1 MLIKRRKHS
10 VPSLNTTS
18 TADISFMLLT
28 FFLVTSS
35 MDVDKGLVRQL
46 PPLDKEEQTDEAKD
60 VSKENTLSF
69 SITAQNEVMLND
81 KPVAVEDIRRR
92 IVDFVRMRGAQH
104 LILVDANPAS
114 DYNTY
119 FTLENEIVAAYAEVR
134 NAEAKRRYHRDYA
147 SCTDEQRKKV
157 RDIYPQH
164 LSETYNTAEVN
175 NSTEIIKLQRR
186 WTRRKEAQND
196 TQKH

>member
-60 VSKENTLSF
+60 VSKENTLAF

-81 KPVAVEDIRRR
+81 KPVAVGDIRRR

-175 NSTEIIKLQRR
+175 NSTEDNK
-186 WTRRKEAQND
+186 TSKAVDNKKGGAE
-196 TQKH
+196 

>member
-60 VSKENTLSF
+60 VSKENTLAF

-119 FTLENEIVAAYAEVR
+119 FTLENEIVAVYAEVR

-164 LSETYNTAEVN
+164 LSETYNTAEAN
-175 NSTEIIKLQRR
+175 NSTEDNK
-186 WTRRKEAQND
+186 TSKAVDEKKGGAE
-196 TQKH
+196 

>member
-60 VSKENTLSF
+60 VSKENTLAF
-69 SITAQNEVMLND
+69 SITAQNEVMLNG
-81 KPVAVEDIRRR
+81 KTVAVEDIRRR

-147 SCTDEQRKKV
+147 SCTEEQRKKV

-164 LSETYNTAEVN
+164 LSETYNTAEAN
-175 NSTEIIKLQRR
+175 NSTVDNN
-186 WTRRKEAQND
+186 TSEAVD
-196 TQKH
+196 KKKGGAE

>member
-69 SITAQNEVMLND
+69 SITAQNEVILND
-81 KPVAVEDIRRR
+81 KPVVVADIRRR

-175 NSTEIIKLQRR
+175 NSTGDNKTSKAVDEK
-186 WTRRKEAQND
+186 KGGAE
-196 TQKH
+196 

>member
-69 SITAQNEVMLND
+69 SITAQNEVMLNG
-81 KPVAVEDIRRR
+81 KTVAVEDIRRR

-119 FTLENEIVAAYAEVR
+119 FTLENEIVAAYAELR

-164 LSETYNTAEVN
+164 LSETYNTAEAN
-175 NSTEIIKLQRR
+175 NSTEDNK
-186 WTRRKEAQND
+186 TSKAVDEKKGGAE
-196 TQKH
+196 

>member
-134 NAEAKRRYHRDYA
+134 NAEAKRRYQRDYA
-147 SCTDEQRKKV
+147 SCTEEQRKKV

-164 LSETYNTAEVN
+164 LSETYNTAEAN
-175 NSTEIIKLQRR
+175 NSTVDNN
-186 WTRRKEAQND
+186 TSEAVD
-196 TQKH
+196 KKKGGAE

>member
-175 NSTEIIKLQRR
+175 NSSGDNKTSKAVDEK
-186 WTRRKEAQND
+186 KGGAE
-196 TQKH
+196 

>member
-69 SITAQNEVMLND
+69 SITVQNEVMLND

-164 LSETYNTAEVN
+164 LSETYNTAEAN
-175 NSTEIIKLQRR
+175 NSTEDNK
-186 WTRRKEAQND
+186 TSKAVDEKKGGAE
-196 TQKH
+196 

>member
-35 MDVDKGLVRQL
+35 MDVDKGLLRQL
-46 PPLDKEEQTDEAKD
+46 PPFDKEEQTDEAKD

-164 LSETYNTAEVN
+164 LSETYNTAEAN
-175 NSTEIIKLQRR
+175 NSTEDNK
-186 WTRRKEAQND
+186 TSKAVDEKKGGAE
-196 TQKH
+196 

>member
-164 LSETYNTAEVN
+164 LSETYTQQR
-175 NSTEIIKLQRR
+175 SITLQRIIKLQRR

>member
-69 SITAQNEVMLND
+69 SITTQNEVMLND

-164 LSETYNTAEVN
+164 LSETYNTAEAN
-175 NSTEIIKLQRR
+175 NSTEDNK
-186 WTRRKEAQND
+186 TSKAVDEKKGGAE
-196 TQKH
+196 

>member
-46 PPLDKEEQTDEAKD
+46 PPLDKEEQIDEAKD

-134 NAEAKRRYHRDYA
+134 NAEAKRRYHCDYA

-175 NSTEIIKLQRR
+175 NSTEDNK
-186 WTRRKEAQND
+186 TSKAVDEKKGGAE
-196 TQKH
+196 

>member
-81 KPVAVEDIRRR
+81 KPVAVDDIRRR

-175 NSTEIIKLQRR
+175 NSSGDNKTSKAVDEK
-186 WTRRKEAQND
+186 KGGAE
-196 TQKH
+196 

>member
-60 VSKENTLSF
+60 VSKENTLAF
-69 SITAQNEVMLND
+69 SITAQNEVMLNG
-81 KPVAVEDIRRR
+81 KPVAVENIRRR

-134 NAEAKRRYHRDYA
+134 NAEAKRRYQRDYA
-147 SCTDEQRKKV
+147 SCTEEQRKKV

-164 LSETYNTAEVN
+164 LSETYNTAEAN
-175 NSTEIIKLQRR
+175 NSTVDNN
-186 WTRRKEAQND
+186 TSEAVD
-196 TQKH
+196 KKKGGAE

>member
-1 MLIKRRKHS
+1 
-10 VPSLNTTS
+10 
-18 TADISFMLLT
+18 MLLT

-81 KPVAVEDIRRR
+81 KPVAVENIRRR

-134 NAEAKRRYHRDYA
+134 NAEAKRRYHRYYA

-164 LSETYNTAEVN
+164 LSETYNTAEAN
-175 NSTEIIKLQRR
+175 NSTEDNK
-186 WTRRKEAQND
+186 TSKAVDEKKGGAE
-196 TQKH
+196 

>member
-60 VSKENTLSF
+60 VSKENTLAF

-157 RDIYPQH
+157 RDIYPQY

-175 NSTEIIKLQRR
+175 NSTEDNK
-186 WTRRKEAQND
+186 TSKAVDEKKGGAE
-196 TQKH
+196 

>member
-1 MLIKRRKHS
+1 
-10 VPSLNTTS
+10 
-18 TADISFMLLT
+18 MLLT

-69 SITAQNEVMLND
+69 SITAQNEVILND
-81 KPVAVEDIRRR
+81 KPVVVADIRRR

-164 LSETYNTAEVN
+164 LSETYNTAESS
-175 NSTEIIKLQRR
+175 NSSEDNKTSKAVDEK
-186 WTRRKEAQND
+186 KGGAE
-196 TQKH
+196 

>member
-46 PPLDKEEQTDEAKD
+46 PPLDKEEQTNEAKD
-60 VSKENTLSF
+60 VSKDNTLAF
-69 SITAQNEVMLND
+69 SITAQNEVILND
-81 KPVAVEDIRRR
+81 KPVVVADIRRR

-119 FTLENEIVAAYAEVR
+119 FTLENEIVAAYAELR

-175 NSTEIIKLQRR
+175 NSTKDNKTSKAVDEKKGG
-186 WTRRKEAQND
+186 TK
-196 TQKH
+196 

>member
-1 MLIKRRKHS
+1 
-10 VPSLNTTS
+10 
-18 TADISFMLLT
+18 MLLT

-92 IVDFVRMRGAQH
+92 IVDFVRMR
-104 LILVDANPAS
+104 AS

-119 FTLENEIVAAYAEVR
+119 FTLENEIVAAYAELR

-175 NSTEIIKLQRR
+175 NSTEDNK
-186 WTRRKEAQND
+186 TSKAVDEKKGGAE
-196 TQKH
+196 

>member
-119 FTLENEIVAAYAEVR
+119 FTLENEIVAAYAELR

-175 NSTEIIKLQRR
+175 NSTGDNKTSKAVDEK
-186 WTRRKEAQND
+186 KGGAE
-196 TQKH
+196 

>member
-60 VSKENTLSF
+60 VSKENTLAF

-175 NSTEIIKLQRR
+175 NSSGDNKTSKAVDEK
-186 WTRRKEAQND
+186 KGGAE
-196 TQKH
+196 

>member
-46 PPLDKEEQTDEAKD
+46 PPLDKEEQTDEVKD

-164 LSETYNTAEVN
+164 LSETYNTAEAN
-175 NSTEIIKLQRR
+175 NSTEDNK
-186 WTRRKEAQND
+186 TSKAVDEKKGGAE
-196 TQKH
+196 

>member
-81 KPVAVEDIRRR
+81 KPVVVADIRRR

-175 NSTEIIKLQRR
+175 NSSGDNKTSKAVDEK
-186 WTRRKEAQND
+186 KGGAE
-196 TQKH
+196 

>member
-1 MLIKRRKHS
+1 MLIKSRKHS

-69 SITAQNEVMLND
+69 SITAQNEVKLND
-81 KPVAVEDIRRR
+81 KPVVVADIRRR

-175 NSTEIIKLQRR
+175 NSTGDNKTSKAVDEK
-186 WTRRKEAQND
+186 KGGAE
-196 TQKH
+196 

>member
-147 SCTDEQRKKV
+147 SCTEEQRKKV

-164 LSETYNTAEVN
+164 LSETYNTAEAN
-175 NSTEIIKLQRR
+175 NSTVDNN
-186 WTRRKEAQND
+186 TSEAVD
-196 TQKH
+196 KKKGGAE

>member
-164 LSETYNTAEVN
+164 LSETYNTAGVN
-175 NSTEIIKLQRR
+175 NSSEDNKTSKAVDEK
-186 WTRRKEAQND
+186 KGGAE
-196 TQKH
+196 

>member
-119 FTLENEIVAAYAEVR
+119 FTLENEIVAAYAELR

-164 LSETYNTAEVN
+164 LSETYNPAEVN
-175 NSTEIIKLQRR
+175 NSTEDNK
-186 WTRRKEAQND
+186 TSKAVDEKKGGAE
-196 TQKH
+196 

>member
-164 LSETYNTAEVN
+164 LSETYTTAEVN
-175 NSTEIIKLQRR
+175 TSTEDNK
-186 WTRRKEAQND
+186 TSKVVDEKKGGAE
-196 TQKH
+196 

>member
-46 PPLDKEEQTDEAKD
+46 PPLDKDEQTDEAKD
-60 VSKENTLSF
+60 VSKENTLAF

-81 KPVAVEDIRRR
+81 KPVAVADIRRR

-147 SCTDEQRKKV
+147 GCTDEQRKKV

-164 LSETYNTAEVN
+164 LSETYNTAEAN
-175 NSTEIIKLQRR
+175 NSTEDNK
-186 WTRRKEAQND
+186 TSKAVDEKKGGAE
-196 TQKH
+196 

>member
-60 VSKENTLSF
+60 VSKENTLAF

-119 FTLENEIVAAYAEVR
+119 FTLENEIVAAYAELR

-175 NSTEIIKLQRR
+175 NSAEDNKTSKAVDEK
-186 WTRRKEAQND
+186 KGGAE
-196 TQKH
+196 

>member
-60 VSKENTLSF
+60 VSKENTLAF

-81 KPVAVEDIRRR
+81 KLVAVEHIRRR

-175 NSTEIIKLQRR
+175 NSSGDNKTSKAVDEK
-186 WTRRKEAQND
+186 KGGAE
-196 TQKH
+196 

>member
-119 FTLENEIVAAYAEVR
+119 FTLENEIVAAYAELR

-175 NSTEIIKLQRR
+175 NSSGDNKTSKAVDEK
-186 WTRRKEAQND
+186 KGGAE
-196 TQKH
+196 

>member
-10 VPSLNTTS
+10 VPQLNTTS

-60 VSKENTLSF
+60 VSKENTLAF

-92 IVDFVRMRGAQH
+92 IADFVRMRGAQH

-147 SCTDEQRKKV
+147 SCTEEQRKIV
-157 RDIYPQH
+157 RNIYPQH
-164 LSETYNTAEVN
+164 LSETYNTAESS
-175 NSTEIIKLQRR
+175 NSTVDNN
-186 WTRRKEAQND
+186 TSEAVD
-196 TQKH
+196 KKKGGAE

>member
-46 PPLDKEEQTDEAKD
+46 PPFDKEEQTDEAKD

-175 NSTEIIKLQRR
+175 NSTEDNK
-186 WTRRKEAQND
+186 TSKAVDEKKGGAE
-196 TQKH
+196 